1 MSRARSAAW
10 WLAPPLLCLA
20 LYWRCFGAWFRGDDF
35 AWLSLNLDIHGFHDL
50 LSALFRPA
58 AQGTIRPW
66 SERLFFMAGYG
77 LFGLNALPFRIV
89 VFATHFANLALAA
102 SIGARLTGKR
112 AAGFWAAA
120 LWTINSALVF
130 PLGWTCVYNQVLCGF
145 FLLLAFYFLLRYVE
159 TGAARYNAWQWVA
172 FLLGFGAL
180 EINLVYPG
188 IAAAFTWLCA
198 RKYFR
203 RTLPLFVP
211 SVIYGVVHHAAAPL
225 QQSGVYAMHFTGAM
239 FRTLGKYWVWSLAP
253 GFTWTLSSSADRLYA
268 AGAAA
273 ISAALLLFLAWRFRA
288 RAPVALFCLL
298 WFLATIGLVLPL
310 RDHLT
315 NYYLYL
321 PLIGLSWLGG
331 WALAEAWRPGIRGLA
346 GVILVS
352 VYAAMNTPYAVDASD
367 WNYRV
372 SLQVQKLVEGVAGAH
387 QVHPGKAILLTGV
400 DGDMFW
406 SGVLHH
412 PFRLIGVEH
421 VYLAPGAE
429 AAIASRPA
437 LGNPDDFVLPAAVV
451 LQGLGRDELEVY
463 DASGPRLRN
472 ITSLYAARP
481 PEARPP
487 LRVDVGNP
495 MIDYLLGP
503 GWWANDNEHRWM
515 SRRAT
520 LRMGAPA
527 APGQQLYLSG
537 NCAEEQLRTG
547 PLTVTVSINGYRLQP
562 GAIQPGEYDF
572 HLSFPLPASVAGQ
585 PEMEVAVEVA
595 RTFRPPGERRD
606 LGLAFGVFEVR

>member
-1 MSRARSAAW
+1 
-10 WLAPPLLCLA
+10 
-20 LYWRCFGAWFRGDDF
+20 
-35 AWLSLNLDIHGFHDL
+35 
-50 LSALFRPA
+50 
-58 AQGTIRPW
+58 
-66 SERLFFMAGYG
+66 
-77 LFGLNALPFRIV
+77 V
-89 VFATHFANLALAA
+89 
-102 SIGARLTGKR
+102 
-112 AAGFWAAA
+112 
-120 LWTINSALVF
+120 
-130 PLGWTCVYNQVLCGF
+130 
-145 FLLLAFYFLLRYVE
+145 
-159 TGAARYNAWQWVA
+159 
-172 FLLGFGAL
+172 
-180 EINLVYPG
+180 
-188 IAAAFTWLCA
+188 
-198 RKYFR
+198 
-203 RTLPLFVP
+203 
-211 SVIYGVVHHAAAPL
+211 YGVVHHAAAPL